1 MNPAPVYLSAS
12 EDDMAFVRLRGI
24 GKSFSGAKVLSEVDV
39 DFRAG
44 EVHAIIGENGA
55 GKSTVGKIVGG
66 YYAADEGSI
75 EIDGAKA
82 GRFSP
87 RQALASG
94 IAMIHQE
101 LQLVPQLSV
110 AKNVFLGIENNLLG
124 ATRGDETARL
134 RKLDERCGFG
144 LDPDALV
151 STLRIADRQKVEI
164 MRAIARDARLII
176 MDEPASSLTADEV
189 ERLHRIIAWL
199 RDDGRCVVYV
209 THQLDHVLAL
219 CDRVTIMRDGRRVRT
234 SAVSSE
240 TRASLV
246 EGMIGSAT
254 DIVIPHRPPRPS
266 PEIPPVLDV
275 EGLTTSTGLRDVSI
289 VVRPGEIVGLIGL
302 VGSGRSE
309 LARAIFGA
317 DPLQAGRIVL
327 AGQNYQSPSPAE
339 SIRRGIAFVPE
350 DRRKQGLD
358 LTQPTRP
365 NLSLV
370 HRHLVSR
377 HGILNRGA
385 EYALARRLTDWLGVV
400 PRDPDGM
407 VATYSGGNQQKV
419 LLARWTCERP
429 ILAIL
434 DEPSRGVDI
443 NARRRI
449 HDFVV
454 ELAGQGA
461 GVLLISSELEEVLGL
476 AHRGYLMRGGRIAD
490 EIDCGGVTEADVL
503 RRLFDVEE
511 KTNPMA
517 THPGPAQASKTG

>member
-1 MNPAPVYLSAS
+1 MNPAPVSPSAS
-12 EDDMAFVRLRGI
+12 EDDTAFVRLRGI

-266 PEIPPVLDV
+266 PELPPVLDAK
-275 EGLTTSTGLRDVSI
+275 GLTTGTGLRDVSI
-289 VVRPGEIVGLIGL
+289 AVRPG
-302 VGSGRSE
+302 R
-309 LARAIFGA
+309 
-317 DPLQAGRIVL
+317 
-327 AGQNYQSPSPAE
+327 
-339 SIRRGIAFVPE
+339 
-350 DRRKQGLD
+350 DRRPD
-358 LTQPTRP
+358 RP
-365 NLSLV
+365 RRLRAV
-370 HRHLVSR
+370 GTCARHLRCGPITGGAHCS
-377 HGILNRGA
+377 RGA
-385 EYALARRLTDWLGVV
+385 EL
-400 PRDPDGM
+400 
-407 VATYSGGNQQKV
+407 S
-419 LLARWTCERP
+419 EP
-429 ILAIL
+429 IAG
-434 DEPSRGVDI
+434 GVDP
-443 NARRRI
+443 ARHRLR
-449 HDFVV
+449 
-454 ELAGQGA
+454 AG
-461 GVLLISSELEEVLGL
+461 
-476 AHRGYLMRGGRIAD
+476 
-490 EIDCGGVTEADVL
+490 
-503 RRLFDVEE
+503 
-511 KTNPMA
+511 
-517 THPGPAQASKTG
+517 GPAQAGARPDAADASQSIARASAPGQPARHPEPRRGICAGAPA